1 MQFLLLASL
10 SSAILMPIPRRYP
23 GILWGPPN
31 AVIKIEL
38 FADPLCPDCATI
50 WPKITAVLNHYPT
63 QVNVDV
69 HFLPL
74 PYHTWAFVVTRGI
87 LAANISSP
95 DKARQMLANLYAGDQ
110 SQFSNTALQGKGQDA
125 VLTTLASYVQS
136 KLAISASEFTANYN
150 RDSTDTLGRVE
161 FKYSASR
168 GNNGT
173 PVVYVN
179 AVESSIDESTPLATW
194 YAIIDGLLS

>member
-1 MQFLLLASL
+1 MFAFVALSAS
-10 SSAILMPIPRRYP
+10 ILMPIPRRYP
-23 GILWGPPN
+23 GLLFGPAN

-50 WPKITAVLNHYPT
+50 WPKVAAVLNHYPT

-87 LAANISSP
+87 LAVNISSTA
-95 DKARQMLANLYAGDQ
+95 KAQTFLANLYAGDQ
-110 SQFSNTALQGKGQDA
+110 NQFSNSALAGKGQNA
-125 VLTTLASYVQS
+125 VVQQLASYVQT
-136 KLAISASEFTANYN
+136 KLSISTTEFLANYN
-150 RDSTDTLGRVE
+150 PDTTDTAGRVE

-168 GNNGT
+168 GANGT
-173 PVVYVN
+173 PVVYLN
-179 AVESSIDESTPLATW
+179 GVESSIDESTSLSTW
-194 YAIIDGLLS
+194 YSIIDGLLS